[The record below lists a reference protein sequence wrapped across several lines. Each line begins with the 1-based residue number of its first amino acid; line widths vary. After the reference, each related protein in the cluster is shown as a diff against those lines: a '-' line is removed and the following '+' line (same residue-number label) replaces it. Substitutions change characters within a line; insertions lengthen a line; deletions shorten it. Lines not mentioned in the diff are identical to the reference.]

1 MTRFG
6 VARASAKLA
15 SVFLVAL
22 SVLVAASQAQSQL
35 KIKLPDA
42 SARPTVQPSAQ
53 PAAQPSAE
61 TAQVQIK
68 LPISTA
74 ELETVLTQGR
84 ELETQ
89 RRWSEAVSLY
99 EEATRKL
106 PGQPALE
113 ERLDLAKIHY
123 DVARRSAKI
132 WSRSARARPSTS
144 IRKSP
149 AAYTRTM
156 SNRPTGGSLSSAARW
171 VSRSPFMRRR
181 SKRRISSMSA
191 TTASPSSAGNCNKP
205 PPTATSA
212 IAAKL
217 VTWLHKSRGSPRH
230 TSACVRQR

>member
-22 SVLVAASQAQSQL
+22 SVLVTALAAQSQL
-35 KIKLPDA
+35 KIKLPA
-42 SARPTVQPSAQ
+42 E
-53 PAAQPSAE
+53 PAAQTSERAVGQAVPDAVPQPAKQPGTA

-99 EEATRKL
+99 EEATRKI

-123 DVARRSAKI
+123 DVGRRYAD
-132 WSRSARARPSTS
+132 TTF
-144 IRKSP
+144 RK
-149 AAYTRTM
+149 
-156 SNRPTGGSLSSAARW
+156 N
-171 VSRSPFMRRR
+171 
-181 SKRRISSMSA
+181 
-191 TTASPSSAGNCNKP
+191 
-205 PPTATSA
+205 
-212 IAAKL
+212 L
-217 VTWLHKSRGSPRH
+217 VTLSESE
-230 TSACVRQR
+230 ALDL